1 MIMRRTP
8 EHEWADEEAGPI
20 VRPYAVTGGRTRS
33 SAEEPLDLV
42 TIVETSQLP
51 VPPLMEAGPEHHRI
65 RKICMLPLSVAEIAS
80 ELRLPVDVVRV
91 LLDDLR
97 KYGLVTVRRPAPVAL
112 FPDERVLK
120 EVIDGLRA
128 L

>member
-1 MIMRRTP
+1 MRHP
-8 EHEWADEEAGPI
+8 ENEWADEEAGPI
-20 VRPYAVTGGRTRS
+20 VRPYAVTGGRTRPG
-33 SAEEPLDLV
+33 ATAALDLV
-42 TIVETSQLP
+42 AVVETAAQVP

-65 RKICMLPLSVAEIAS
+65 RRLCLQPLSVAEVAA
-80 ELRLPVDVVRV
+80 ELRLPVDIVRV
-91 LLDDLR
+91 LLGDLLQ
-97 KYGLVTVRRPAPVAL
+97 YGLVTVRRPASVAL